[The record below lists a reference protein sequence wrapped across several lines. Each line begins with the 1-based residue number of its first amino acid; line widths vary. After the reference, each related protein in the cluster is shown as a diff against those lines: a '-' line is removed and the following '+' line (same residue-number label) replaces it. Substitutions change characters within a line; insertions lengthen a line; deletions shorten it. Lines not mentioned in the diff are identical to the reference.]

1 MLDSRASRF
10 SAVGD
15 DYLDLDATAMAGLIA
30 ADEVKPVELV
40 DEAISRVEATN
51 PHVNAVIWREF
62 ETARERA
69 RGELPDGLFRGV
81 PYLLK
86 DLALQEGAVC
96 TFGSVF
102 FRDFVSGMS
111 SAAVERMLGSGLISL
126 GRTNSPEFGLL
137 PTTEP
142 VLHGATNNPW
152 SLDHSAGGSSGGA
165 AAAVAAGMVP
175 MAHATDGGGSIRIPA
190 SNNGLFGLKP
200 TRGRTPRFPPVAADY
215 ISVDLCVSRSVRDSA
230 RMLDVISGALP
241 GAMYWAPQ
249 PETPFREAMY
259 TDPGSLRV
267 AFATVDLRGRA
278 ADPEC
283 VHAVEA
289 TAQLLEDLGHIVV
302 RDHPPLD
309 PDGLS
314 DAFRILWSAATAGSF
329 ELILDAISSKPS
341 GRVARRTLGDWRTMK
356 VLAKLDERKSGL
368 EAFEPF
374 TWDLV
379 AHARDHSA
387 VDLMI
392 ALDTLQ
398 AISHEVARFT
408 EDFDVMLWPV
418 LATPP
423 ARNGWIDQAAGL
435 DSMWDQL
442 ERYVPF
448 TPIANFTGR
457 PAMSVPLHWT
467 SEGLP
472 VGVQFV
478 AQFGQEAMLLQL
490 AHQLEQARPWWDRL
504 SPIATGDRNGSR

>member
-1 MLDSRASRF
+1 M
-10 SAVGD
+10 VKN
-15 DYLDLDATAMAGLIA
+15 DYLSLDATAMAELVA
-30 ADEVKPVELV
+30 ADEVKPSELV
-40 DEAISRVEATN
+40 EEAISRIEATN
-51 PHVNAVIWREF
+51 PQVNAVVWREF
-62 ETARERA
+62 ENARDKA
-69 RGELPDGLFRGV
+69 RGDIPDGLFRGV
-81 PYLLK
+81 PFLLK
-86 DLALQEGAVC
+86 DLALQKDAVC

-102 FRDFVSGMS
+102 FRDFEAGLS
-111 SAAVERMLGSGLISL
+111 SAAVDRMLNSGLISL

-152 SLDHSAGGSSGGA
+152 SLEYSAGGSSGGA
-165 AAAVAAGMVP
+165 AAAVAAGMLP

-200 TRGRTPRFPPVAADY
+200 TRGRTPRFPPVASDY

-241 GAMYWAPQ
+241 GAMYWAPD
-249 PETPFREAMY
+249 PEVPFRESMY
-259 TDPGSLRV
+259 TDPGSLRI

-278 ADPEC
+278 AHPDN
-283 VHAVEA
+283 VHAVET
-289 TAQLLEDLGHIVV
+289 TAQLLEDLGHLVV
-302 RDHPPLD
+302 RDHPQLD
-309 PDGLS
+309 AGKLT
-314 DAFRILWSAATAGSF
+314 DAFQILWSAATAGSF
-329 ELILDAISSKPS
+329 ELILDAISQKRS
-341 GRVARRTLGDWRTMK
+341 GRFARRAIGDWRTMK

-379 AHARDHSA
+379 DHARNHSA

-398 AISHEVARFT
+398 YVSHEISEFT
-408 EDFDVMLWPV
+408 KEFDVMLWPV

-423 ARNGWIDQAAGL
+423 IRNGEIDQAAGL

-442 ERYVPF
+442 ERYVPY

-467 SEGLP
+467 GQGLP

-478 AQFGQEAMLLQL
+478 GKFGQEAMLLQL
-490 AHQLEQARPWWDRL
+490 AHQLEQARPWFDRL
-504 SPIATGDRNGSR
+504 PALATEAR